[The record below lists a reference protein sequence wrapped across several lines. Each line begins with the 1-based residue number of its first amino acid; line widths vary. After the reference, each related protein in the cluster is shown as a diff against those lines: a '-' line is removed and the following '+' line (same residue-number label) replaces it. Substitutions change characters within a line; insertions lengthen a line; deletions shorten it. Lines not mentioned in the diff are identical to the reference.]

1 MKKVQSTAESGAAK
15 HITTVISV
23 TSVKWIHP
31 SRWHR
36 HSSASVYSGAIN
48 IRRKEIN
55 HALPSRS
62 ASPIRASPSVVPMSS
77 IASGFTSDAICGT
90 TA

>member
-1 MKKVQSTAESGAAK
+1 MKKVHSTAESGAAK

-23 TSVKWIHP
+23 TSVKWVHP
-31 SRWHR
+31 ICWSR
-36 HSSASVYSGAIN
+36 HSTARVYSGAIN
-48 IRRKEIN
+48 IRRKEMN

-62 ASPIRASPSVVPMSS
+62 ASPSRDSPSVVPMSS